1 MEKTDDLRNLEC
13 GIVNGAKHARQSI
26 SETADLL
33 RFSPHKYLSGVQKM
47 VEKKNSE
54 YMEK

>member
-13 GIVNGAKHARQSI
+13 GIVNGAKHTRQSI